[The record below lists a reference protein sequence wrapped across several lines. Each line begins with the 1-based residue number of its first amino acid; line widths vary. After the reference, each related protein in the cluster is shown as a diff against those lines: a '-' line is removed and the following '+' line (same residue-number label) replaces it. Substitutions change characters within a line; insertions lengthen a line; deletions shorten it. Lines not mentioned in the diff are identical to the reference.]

1 MSNKKFILN
10 IIVDWNIWI
19 FIIQIKAIEKEI
31 WDMIDF
37 FLLMKTLSSTEFI
50 LFDFSVSNDSEFFA
64 SYHFKKKH
72 YKILMSK
79 YDKIVREF
87 DEINALIQKT
97 IFDANQ
103 FYVKKSDIHS
113 YDIFLILQKKT
124 FSSDY
129 ERLMIIEANYHRIRK
144 ESKNQNVERWLNE

>member
-1 MSNKKFILN
+1 
-10 IIVDWNIWI
+10 
-19 FIIQIKAIEKEI
+19 
-31 WDMIDF
+31 
-37 FLLMKTLSSTEFI
+37 MKMLSSTELI
-50 LFDFSVSNDSEFFA
+50 LFDFSASNDSEFLV
-64 SYHFKKKH
+64 SYHLKKKH

-79 YDKIVREF
+79 YDKIIREF

-103 FYVKKSDIHS
+103 SYIKRSDIYS
-113 YDIFLILQKKT
+113 YDILLTLQKKT

-144 ESKNQNVERWLNE
+144 ESKNQDVER

>member
-1 MSNKKFILN
+1 
-10 IIVDWNIWI
+10 
-19 FIIQIKAIEKEI
+19 
-31 WDMIDF
+31 
-37 FLLMKTLSSTEFI
+37 MKTLSSIEFI
-50 LFDFSVSNDSEFFA
+50 LFDFSASNDSESFA
-64 SYHFKKKH
+64 SYHLKKKH

-79 YDKIVREF
+79 YDEIVREF

-103 FYVKKSDIHS
+103 FYVKRFDTHS
-113 YDIFLILQKKT
+113 YDILLILQKKT

-144 ESKNQNVERWLNE
+144 ESKN

>member
-1 MSNKKFILN
+1 
-10 IIVDWNIWI
+10 
-19 FIIQIKAIEKEI
+19 
-31 WDMIDF
+31 MINS
-37 FLLMKTLSSTEFI
+37 FLSMKTLSSTELI
-50 LFDFSVSNDSEFFA
+50 LSDFSASNDSESLA
-64 SYHFKKKH
+64 SYHLKKKH

-103 FYVKKSDIHS
+103 SYIKRFDTHS
-113 YDIFLILQKKT
+113 YDIFLTLQKKT

-129 ERLMIIEANYHRIRK
+129 ERLMIIETNYHRIRK
-144 ESKNQNVERWLNE
+144 ESKNQDVEQ

>member
-1 MSNKKFILN
+1 
-10 IIVDWNIWI
+10 
-19 FIIQIKAIEKEI
+19 
-31 WDMIDF
+31 MIDS
-37 FLLMKTLSSTEFI
+37 FLLMKMLSFIEFI
-50 LFDFSVSNDSEFFA
+50 LSDFSASNDSEFLV
-64 SYHFKKKH
+64 SYHLKKKH
-72 YKILMSK
+72 YKILMSR

-103 FYVKKSDIHS
+103 IYVKKFDTHS
-113 YDIFLILQKKT
+113 YDILLTLQKKT

-144 ESKNQNVERWLNE
+144 ESKNQDVEK